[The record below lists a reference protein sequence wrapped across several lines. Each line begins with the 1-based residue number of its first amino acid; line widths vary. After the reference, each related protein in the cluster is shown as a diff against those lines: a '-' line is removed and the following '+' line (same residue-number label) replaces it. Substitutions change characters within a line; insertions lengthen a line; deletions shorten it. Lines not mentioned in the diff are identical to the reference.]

1 MIEQLLAQRAE
12 IEAQINAERAHQMRA
27 AITAVRELVA
37 QHNLN
42 ASDVFPGR
50 SAGMKSASKKV
61 AAKYRDPA
69 SGKTWSGRGVSPKWF
84 DKSRPQDFA
93 L

>member
-37 QHNLN
+37 QHSLS
-42 ASDVFPGR
+42 ASDVFPAR
-50 SAGMKSASKKV
+50 SGMKSASKKV

-69 SGKTWSGRGVSPKWF
+69 SNKTWTGRGIAPKWF

>member
-12 IEAQINAERAHQMRA
+12 IEAAILAERQLQTQS
-27 AITAVRELVA
+27 AIDSAREIIRTHGLRV
-37 QHNLN
+37 Q
-42 ASDVFPGR
+42 DIFPGR
-50 SAGMKSASKKV
+50 AGMKPASKKV

>member
-1 MIEQLLAQRAE
+1 MIEQLLIQRAE
-12 IEAQINAERAHQMRA
+12 IEAAIQAEQKAMS
-27 AITAVRELVA
+27 AIAIARVRDLVA
-37 QHNLN
+37 THGLRAQ
-42 ASDVFPGR
+42 DVFPG

>member
-27 AITAVRELVA
+27 AITAVRELVV

-42 ASDVFPGR
+42 AADVFPGR
-50 SAGMKSASKKV
+50 AGMKSASKKV

-69 SGKTWSGRGVSPKWF
+69 SGKTWSGRGVSPRWF
-84 DKSRPQDFA
+84 DKSRAQDFA